1 MDGKFASKAY
11 LFDYLQS
18 GVDLAPYHDLVPED
32 IQQKIEQAKQDI
44 LSGKIVVEER
54 LEATK

>member
-1 MDGKFASKAY
+1 
-11 LFDYLQS
+11 
-18 GVDLAPYHDLVPED
+18 VPED